1 MWCVYTCIHFCAC
14 ECMWGGDKHLSPEAA
29 FRFPLT
35 SSVKSAQSL
44 HCHLPATRERP
55 APHTDKL
62 ICLAVRTCT
71 HARAQNDSYMQRPVA
86 HAQVLVWYAWTAFHF
101 LPKMSSNRTAV
112 GDICYF
118 AGGEKKCF
126 LRNSDQNWSVI
137 VSEKDVTSWRLQ
149 PQTRR
154 RIASDKCFCVFWVW

>member
-71 HARAQNDSYMQRPVA
+71 RTERLILAEARCTCTSARE
-86 HAQVLVWYAWTAFHF
+86 AWTVFHF
-101 LPKMSSNRTAV
+101 LPKMSSNRTTV

-126 LRNSDQNWSVI
+126 LLNSDQNSSVI
-137 VSEKDVTSWRLQ
+137 VSEKDVTSLK
-149 PQTRR
+149 
-154 RIASDKCFCVFWVW
+154 ASTPNLPSNSIR